1 MNVLVLKS
9 KIRGLTFGDD
19 QPPYVMGI
27 LNLSPESFYKNS
39 VIDASSILE
48 AAQKM
53 VDDGASL
60 LDIGARST
68 SPWASPV
75 SVEEE
80 KRRLLAALKELEGN
94 INLPISV
101 DTMYADIADAAL
113 NCGAEIINDISS
125 LKADPRMG
133 PVIADHDACAVL
145 MATRQKPGDP
155 LGMDAVLSSLSNA
168 VSDAECA
175 GIDSQK
181 IILDPAIGH
190 WIPEKTAEYDFDII
204 NQFERFS
211 VFEMPILVAASRKS
225 FLSSVASRP
234 AERRG
239 LSGLVAASIAAYKC
253 GHIIRTHDVSE
264 TVEAMQIV
272 HAIRTANR
280 F

>member
-1 MNVLVLKS
+1 
-9 KIRGLTFGDD
+9 
-19 QPPYVMGI
+19 MGI

-39 VIDASSILE
+39 VIDASSISE

-53 VDDGASL
+53 VDDGASV

-68 SPWASPV
+68 SPWAEPV

-80 KRRLLAALKELEGN
+80 KRRLLAALKELAGN
-94 INLPISV
+94 VDIPISV
-101 DTMYADIADAAL
+101 DTMYSDIADAAL

-125 LKADPRMG
+125 LKTDPRMG
-133 PVIADHDACAVL
+133 SVIADHDACAVL

-155 LGMDAVLSSLSNA
+155 LGMNAVLSSLSTA
-168 VSDAECA
+168 VSDAEQA
-175 GIDSQK
+175 GISSQK

-190 WIPEKTAEYDFDII
+190 WVPEKTAEYDFDII

-211 VFEMPILVAASRKS
+211 VFEMPVLVAASRKS
-225 FLSSVASRP
+225 FLSSVIDKP
-234 AERRG
+234 AEQRL

-264 TVEAMQIV
+264 TVEAVKIV
-272 HAIRTANR
+272 HAIRTAAR